1 MRNRLLAAAIAAL
14 PSFAALAQPLS
25 TAFTFQGRL
34 DNAGSPASG
43 VYDFQFALFDAA
55 AGGSQLG
62 TTLCSDNVAVSGGTF
77 TVQLDFGTQF
87 AGNQGYLEVR
97 VRPDTGLSCGS
108 AAGFTTLAPRQNLT
122 AAPNASF
129 SLNAALL
136 NSQPASFYLNAS
148 NLASGTLVDARLS
161 PNVALLAG
169 AQTFSGANSF
179 AAPTTMSTLNLGG
192 AADTGLIFAPGTGP
206 LITAGEDNA
215 FGHEK
220 RMWIAHSQT
229 YNTWGI
235 QYRDVISDGLPA
247 DAVELVAGDQTH
259 PAFAFTLASKTF
271 RAFDSTG
278 APTATINGL
287 TGIANFN
294 GGVTQSYA
302 GTTARATPVAF
313 GSIGVVGG
321 VVSGTPNIAS
331 AVYNAGAQNYEITL
345 TGETYTTTGYAT
357 VVTVT
362 TGAQF
367 LVATTEASSGH
378 LVVFIRNTNN
388 NLITSAFSFV
398 TYKP

>member
-1 MRNRLLAAAIAAL
+1 MRNRLLAAAIAAV
-14 PSFAALAQPLS
+14 PSFATLAQPLT
-25 TAFTFQGRL
+25 TAFTLQGRL

-43 VYDFQFALFDAA
+43 VYDFQFALFDGA

-77 TVQLDFGTQF
+77 TVQLDFGAQF
-87 AGNQGYLEVR
+87 AGNQPYLEVR
-97 VRPDTGLSCGS
+97 VRQDTGLSCGS

-122 AAPNASF
+122 AAPNAAF

-148 NLASGTLVDARLS
+148 NVTSGTLPDARLS
-161 PNVALLAG
+161 LNVALLSG
-169 AQTFSGANSF
+169 AQTFFSANSF
-179 AAPTTMSTLNLGG
+179 TAPTTMSTLNLGG
-192 AADTGLIFAPGTGP
+192 AAGTGLIFAPGTGP

-215 FGHEK
+215 VGREK

-235 QYRDVISDGLPA
+235 QYRDVISDGLPG

-259 PAFAFTLASKTF
+259 PSFAFTLASKTF
-271 RAFDSTG
+271 RAFDGTG
-278 APTATINGL
+278 APTVTINGL
-287 TGIANFN
+287 SGAANFN
-294 GGVTQSYA
+294 GGVTQSYS
-302 GTTARATPVAF
+302 GSTARATPVAF
-313 GSIGVVGG
+313 GCIGQVGG
-321 VVSGTPNIAS
+321 VISGTPNIAS
-331 AVYNAGAQNYEITL
+331 AVYNASAQNYEVTL
-345 TGETYTTTGYAT
+345 TGENYTTGAYAT
-357 VVTVT
+357 VVTVI
-362 TGAQF
+362 TGGQF

-388 NLITSAFSFV
+388 NLITSPFSFV